1 MITLGTRLKNLA
13 FLVIGLLSL
22 SYIAVHYADLGRYAG
37 LSGTYTVHVELAQAA
52 GLLTNADVTYRG
64 VSVGRVGPLHLTDD
78 GVRADLRLENTAPR
92 IPASVQAVVAG
103 RSAVGEQY
111 IDLRPTTGAG
121 PYLEAGSVIPRTAT
135 VLPAPVTDL
144 LAGLDD
150 FASSVPLDALRTVV
164 EELGL
169 AFTGQ
174 GPDLQAL
181 LDHGDDFVAAA
192 NEHSAQTTSLI
203 ENGENMLRTQNQEAA
218 SLKDFASGAKLLAE
232 QLKKSDPDLRRL
244 IATAPGAAAE
254 AGGLL
259 RDLDPELGLLLSHL
273 LNTSDVLYT
282 RQAALRELF
291 VRAPAAIAVGS
302 SVVQDG
308 RLNLG
313 MVTTFFDPLP
323 CTRGYGGTVYR
334 NGLDFT
340 DIELNAAA
348 RCTLPV
354 SGGVNVRGS
363 AQAPKGGR
371 VPPASAAG
379 ARPPGALSLPPLGD
393 RPSDL
398 PALLGIG
405 GR

>member
-13 FLVIGLLSL
+13 FLVIGTLSL
-22 SYIAVHYADLGRYAG
+22 SYIAVHYADLGKYIG
-37 LSGTYTVHVELAQAA
+37 MSGTYTVHVELAQAG

-64 VSVGRVGPLHLTDD
+64 VSVGRVGPLHLTGD
-78 GVRADLRLENTAPR
+78 GVRADLRLEDSAPR
-92 IPASVQAVVAG
+92 IPATVQAVVAS

-111 IDLRPTTGAG
+111 LDLRPSTGDG
-121 PYLEAGSVIPRTAT
+121 PYLKAGSVIPRTAT

-144 LAGLDD
+144 LVGLDD

-181 LDHGDDFVAAA
+181 LDHGGDFVAAA
-192 NEHSAQTTSLI
+192 NEHSAQTKSLI
-203 ENGENMLRTQNQEAA
+203 DNSEKVLRTQNQEAA

-232 QLKKSDPDLRRL
+232 QLKKSDPDLRKL
-244 IATAPGAAAE
+244 ITTTPGVATE
-254 AGGLL
+254 AGGLV
-259 RDLDPELGLLLSHL
+259 RDLDPELGKLLSHL
-273 LNTSDVLYT
+273 LSTSDTLYT
-282 RQAALRELF
+282 RQSALRELF

-313 MVTTFFDPLP
+313 MVTTFFDPPP

-340 DIELNAAA
+340 DIGLNAAA
-348 RCTLPV
+348 RCVLPV
-354 SGGVNVRGS
+354 SSGVNVRGS

-371 VPPASAAG
+371 VPPGSAAG
-379 ARPPGALSLPPLGD
+379 VRPYGL
-393 RPSDL
+393 SDL
-398 PALLGIG
+398 LGLG